1 VWTESLVRSLG
12 VPGLAR
18 WGATE
23 ADVPELVAKAR
34 AASSMKGNPIEL
46 EEKELVEIARTSL

>member
-1 VWTESLVRSLG
+1 VAGLVHALSI
-12 VPGLAR
+12 PGLSR

-23 ADVPELVAKAR
+23 ADVEALVAKAR

-46 EEKELVEIARTSL
+46 EEEELAEIARASL